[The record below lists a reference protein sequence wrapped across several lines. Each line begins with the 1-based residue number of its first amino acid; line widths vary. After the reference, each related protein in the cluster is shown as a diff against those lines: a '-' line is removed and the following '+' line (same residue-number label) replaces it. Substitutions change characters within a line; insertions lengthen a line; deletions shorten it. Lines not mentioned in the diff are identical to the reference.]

1 MIHINLL
8 PVRAAQK
15 KEKLRGQMA
24 VVVLALVLTAGACG
38 AVYAALQMKVNTLNE
53 DIANKEQRLQALK
66 KALGEVAE
74 FKKKKEEL
82 VGKLD
87 ILGQLKQAKS
97 GPVYLLD
104 QLSQALS
111 EKLWITAFKESG
123 GTITLSGVGLNE
135 EMVAQ
140 FLKNLESSPNYKNV
154 ELQVIEQATQAGV
167 RVNKFNVVAKV
178 ETTPKA
184 STQQ

>member
-1 MIHINLL
+1 M
-8 PVRAAQK
+8 
-15 KEKLRGQMA
+15 
-24 VVVLALVLTAGACG
+24 
-38 AVYAALQMKVNTLNE
+38 
-53 DIANKEQRLQALK
+53 
-66 KALGEVAE
+66 AE